1 MTITQLTIQGEHPI
15 HGPHQAL
22 LQEIIDHS
30 KATAS
35 SQLNDYALRL
45 NGVSLDDAAW
55 ARIQQQCFDAELD
68 VTAQTQA
75 RALSDFKL
83 VAMDMD
89 STLITIECIDEI
101 ADMQGL
107 KPQVAEIT
115 EAAMRGEL
123 EFRESLTRRVA
134 LLKGLDASA
143 LQRVYDERLQLSPG
157 ADNMLKAVQQ
167 AGLKTLLVSGGFTF
181 FTDRMKSRLQLDH
194 THANVLEIENGKLTG
209 KVVGGIVDAD
219 EKKNT
224 VERVCAEMG
233 ITPDQAIVM
242 GDGANDLKM
251 MKISGMSVAFRAKP
265 VVRAQ
270 ADVALNF
277 VGLDGVLNLF

>member
-1 MTITQLTIQGEHPI
+1 
-15 HGPHQAL
+15 
-22 LQEIIDHS
+22 
-30 KATAS
+30 
-35 SQLNDYALRL
+35 
-45 NGVSLDDAAW
+45 
-55 ARIQQQCFDAELD
+55 
-68 VTAQTQA
+68 
-75 RALSDFKL
+75 
-83 VAMDMD
+83 
-89 STLITIECIDEI
+89 
-101 ADMQGL
+101 
-107 KPQVAEIT
+107 
-115 EAAMRGEL
+115 
-123 EFRESLTRRVA
+123 
-134 LLKGLDASA
+134 
-143 LQRVYDERLQLSPG
+143 
-157 ADNMLKAVQQ
+157 MLKAVQQ

-219 EKKNT
+219 EKKRT